1 MDEEISI
8 IDKRTRN
15 ERIKSF
21 FIENTKKI
29 IFGISTINLFI
40 LVFYSYQTYREGF
53 KEQLSDKYNRAV
65 IDYESGEKTR
75 TLSLLVEV
83 IEDRDSTYSP
93 LALYFILDN
102 G

>member
-21 FIENTKKI
+21 FIENKKKI
-29 IFGISTINLFI
+29 IFGISIIILFI
-40 LVFYSYQTYREGF
+40 IVFYSYQIYREGF

-65 IDYESGEKTR
+65 IDYESGENHKHHP
-75 TLSLLVEV
+75 
-83 IEDRDSTYSP
+83 Y
-93 LALYFILDN
+93 
-102 G
+102 